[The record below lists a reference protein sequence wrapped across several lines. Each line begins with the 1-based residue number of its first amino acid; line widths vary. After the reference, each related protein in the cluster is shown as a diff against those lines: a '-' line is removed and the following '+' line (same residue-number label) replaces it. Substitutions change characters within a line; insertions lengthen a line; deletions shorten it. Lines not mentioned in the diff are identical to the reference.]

1 LRRNVA
7 STRFT
12 VAASEA
18 ERETPAVD
26 QRLTFM
32 TLGVADVD
40 RARTFYE
47 SLGWSGESPD
57 GDIYLFQ
64 MNGMVLGLWNR
75 QKLADDCCVQDS
87 GGWGGVQLTHNVG
100 SREEVDAIMGEAEA
114 AGATIGRPAEV
125 QPWGGYTGVFHDLDG
140 HAWEI
145 AHIPWWILTE
155 DGGIRLH

>member
-1 LRRNVA
+1 M
-7 STRFT
+7 
-12 VAASEA
+12 
-18 ERETPAVD
+18 D

-125 QPWGGYTGVFHDLDG
+125 QPWGATPASSTTSTATPGRSCTSRGG
-140 HAWEI
+140 SSRR
-145 AHIPWWILTE
+145 TE
-155 DGGIRLH
+155 GIRLH